1 VSTGRLRVY
10 LGAAPGV
17 GKTYAM
23 LEEGHRLRAAGRDVV
38 IAYVEPHARRD
49 TEAMIGDLEIV
60 PRRQLVY
67 RESMFDEMDLE
78 AVLRRAPAI
87 ALVDELAHSNIPGSV
102 NAKRWQDVEALLGA
116 GIDVLST
123 LNIQHLES
131 LNDVIFE
138 ITDIVQRETIPD
150 DVVRRADEIELVD
163 LTQEGIRDRM
173 ASGKIYPAERIDA
186 ALGNYFRPGNLG
198 ALRELALSWTADRVD
213 EALARYRSL
222 HGIEDQWETKERVV
236 VALAGAV
243 GGDDIVRRAA
253 RLAMRSRADL
263 LGVFVRPTDGLTD
276 DTSIALAA
284 QVELLQSLGG
294 RYHEVV
300 GDDVASSLLAFAKA
314 ENATQL
320 VLGASRRSRADEW
333 IRGSPVAR
341 VIRRAGDIDIH
352 VISYEGA
359 LQPNRARRP
368 QSRRS
373 LSPVRTMTAWGLAL
387 IGPPLITWALLSW
400 FDAPLQNVL
409 LVYLLAAVGTGVL
422 GGALPAAAT
431 AVSGFLLANWYFTP
445 PVRTWTI
452 RDPDNLFAL
461 FAFLFVSL
469 AVGLLV
475 GSASR
480 RSAEARKARA
490 QAEALAATAAPGH
503 PVFGSDDR
511 GLVQRIR
518 ETFSLSAVSVLRRD
532 GDAWVTLAWDG
543 VFQLDSPELG
553 NEVIELTGDAVL
565 VLLDGK
571 LTTDDRLVLR
581 AFAAQIVQA
590 LEREDLEREAGSAEA
605 MVETDRLRTALLG
618 AVSHDLRTPL
628 ATIKASVTSLLETGV
643 EWTPEQTS
651 SFLQAI
657 LEETER
663 LDRLVGRLLDA
674 SRVQVGAVHVF
685 FRPVGLD
692 EVVGSA
698 MAGLGAGRERV
709 IVDIPEW
716 LPQIQT
722 DPALLE
728 RVVANLIENAL
739 VWSPSTE
746 SVRVSGGAIARRIDL
761 RISDRGPG
769 IPMGSRD
776 IVFQPFQRLGDSPS
790 SEGVGLGLAV
800 SRGLLEAMGNEL
812 IIEDTPGG
820 GTTMVVGFK
829 IAGPID
835 VPDTRVKETNR
846 G

>member
-1 VSTGRLRVY
+1 
-10 LGAAPGV
+10 
-17 GKTYAM
+17 M

-60 PRRQLVY
+60 PRRQVEY
-67 RESMFDEMDLE
+67 RGSMFEEMDLE
-78 AVLRRAPAI
+78 AVLRRAPAV

-102 NAKRWQDVEALLGA
+102 SAKRWQDVEALLDG
-116 GIDVLST
+116 GIDVLTT

-131 LNDVIFE
+131 LNDVVFE

-150 DVVRRADEIELVD
+150 AVARRADEIELVD

-213 EALARYRSL
+213 EAVAKYRNL
-222 HGIEDQWETKERVV
+222 HGIENQWETKERVV
-236 VALAGAV
+236 VGLAGAID
-243 GGDDIVRRAA
+243 GDDIVRRAA
-253 RLAMRSRADL
+253 RLANRSRADL

-276 DTSIALAA
+276 DTSTALAT

-300 GDDVASSLLAFAKA
+300 GDDVASALLAFAKA

-333 IRGSPVAR
+333 LRGSPVAR
-341 VIRRAGDIDIH
+341 VIRRAGEIDIH

-368 QSRRS
+368 RSRQA

-387 IGPPLITWALLSW
+387 TGPPLITWALLSW
-400 FDAPLQNVL
+400 FDAPLHNVL
-409 LVYLLAAVGTGVL
+409 LVYLLAAVGVGVL

-445 PVRTWTI
+445 PVRTWSI
-452 RDPDNLFAL
+452 SNPDNLFSL

-475 GSASR
+475 GSSSR
-480 RSAEARKARA
+480 RTAEARKARA

-503 PVFGSDDR
+503 PVFGTDER
-511 GLVQRIR
+511 GLVRRIR
-518 ETFSLSAVSVLRRD
+518 ETFSLEAVSVLRREED
-532 GDAWVTLAWDG
+532 SWVTLAWDG
-543 VFQLDSPELG
+543 AVQLDSPELG
-553 NEVIELTGDAVL
+553 NEVIDLTGGAVL

-605 MVETDRLRTALLG
+605 MAETDRLRTALLG

-643 EWTPEQTS
+643 AWTPEQTS
-651 SFLQAI
+651 SFLRAI

-692 EVVGSA
+692 EVVASA
-698 MAGLGAGRERV
+698 LAGLGAGRERV
-709 IVDIPEW
+709 VTEIPEW

-746 SVRVSGGAIARRIDL
+746 SVRVSAGEIARRIDL

-769 IPMGSRD
+769 IPVGSRD
-776 IVFQPFQRLGDSPS
+776 TVFQPFQRLGDTAP

-820 GTTMVVGFK
+820 GTTMVLGFK

-835 VPDTRVKETNR
+835 MPERQAEEANR

>member
-1 VSTGRLRVY
+1 
-10 LGAAPGV
+10 
-17 GKTYAM
+17 M

-150 DVVRRADEIELVD
+150 DVVRGADEIELVD